1 MTRAT
6 RRSGLVLILL
16 GLLGAGFFVLTDPR
30 LGPPGHEASLGAL
43 DWRHWLF
50 VMRGSPDSPIDA
62 AHDATL
68 GTLVGLA
75 GAGAMLLI
83 GLWLL
88 TRRRI

>member
-1 MTRAT
+1 M
-6 RRSGLVLILL
+6 LL

-30 LGPPGHEASLGAL
+30 LGPAGREVAAGAL

-50 VMRGSPDSPIDA
+50 VMRGAPDSPIDA

-75 GAGAMLLI
+75 GAATMLLI